1 MSSMISTTHAPGER
15 HAMIAGIASAAL
27 YVAIYF
33 LQRALSPQYA
43 ASAVRTAAALY
54 VLTTIALFVCYAAIV
69 SVAARG
75 ALRDARALL
84 LAFAFPV
91 LFNVA
96 LTAGNPHL
104 STDVLT
110 YVAQGHQVVAGRSPY
125 VEPVSALA
133 DTRFG
138 LDLTREGSQPI
149 HDVSPYGPLWTQVEA
164 VAGFITPDI
173 ATQALLMK
181 VVVTAFSLGNAV
193 LIWLILGAVCPRH
206 QIIGTI
212 LYLWNP
218 VVVMELAGEGHNDAP
233 MIFFLLASVYLW
245 VRGRFGESFAAILV
259 GALVKIV
266 AGVFVPLELVH
277 LWRTHQMNRR
287 TAGALL
293 LGGCAAAAIGI
304 VAYAPFWAGWRTFD
318 GIRAHATPNLMSAST
333 PSVSFWYLT
342 RIYQERAAA
351 RVLSLLMAGGFLG
364 CMAVVSVRIHD
375 AASFVR
381 AFGRIAIVYLA
392 FAPGYWPWYAVLPV
406 ALLAL
411 APGEMAIWSIFAI
424 SLGARLAAP
433 IDALRMNGLLDW
445 DRELFSITMIGVWFP
460 VSAIGLRYA
469 LGARAAWKNRPAALT
484 VLRVPRAGMEQ
495 P

>member
-1 MSSMISTTHAPGER
+1 MSGRIATIHAPGER
-15 HAMIAGIASAAL
+15 HAMIIGVVSGAL

-33 LQRALSPQYA
+33 LQGALSPLYVV
-43 ASAVRTAAALY
+43 SAIRTTAALY
-54 VLTTIALFVCYAAIV
+54 VAATFAIFVCYAAV
-69 SVAARG
+69 VALAASG
-75 ALRDARALL
+75 ALRDRRALL
-84 LAFAFPV
+84 LAFAFPF

-96 LTAGNPHL
+96 LTAGRPHL

-110 YVAQGHQVVAGRSPY
+110 YVAQGHQVVSGRSPY
-125 VEPVSALA
+125 GEPVSALA
-133 DTRFG
+133 ETRFG
-138 LDLTREGSQPI
+138 LDLAREGSPPI
-149 HDVSPYGPLWTQVEA
+149 DDVSPYGPLWTEVEA
-164 VAGFITPDI
+164 IAGFITADI

-181 VVVTAFSLGNAV
+181 VVVTAFSLGSAV
-193 LIWLILGAVCPRH
+193 LIWLILGLVSPRH
-206 QIIGTI
+206 QITGTI

-245 VRGRFGESFAAILV
+245 IRGRIGESFAAILV

-266 AGVFVPLELVH
+266 SVVFVPLELIY
-277 LWRTHQMNRR
+277 LWRTRQVNRG

-304 VAYAPFWAGWRTFD
+304 VAYAPVWAGWHTFD
-318 GIRAHATPNLMSAST
+318 GIRAHATPNLMSGST
-333 PSVSFWYLT
+333 PNVSFWYLT
-342 RIYQERAAA
+342 RIYPARAAA

-364 CMAVVSVRIHD
+364 CVAVVGLRIHD

-381 AFGRIAIVYLA
+381 SFGRTAIVYLA
-392 FAPGYWPWYAVLPV
+392 LAPGYWPWYAALPV

-411 APGEMAIWSIFAI
+411 APGAMAIWSIFAI

-445 DRELFSITMIGVWFP
+445 DREMFSTTMIGVWFP
-460 VSAIGLRYA
+460 VSAIGLRYT
-469 LGARAAWKNRPAALT
+469 LRARAAWKNRPAALT
-484 VLRVPRAGMEQ
+484 VWRVPRPGLEQ